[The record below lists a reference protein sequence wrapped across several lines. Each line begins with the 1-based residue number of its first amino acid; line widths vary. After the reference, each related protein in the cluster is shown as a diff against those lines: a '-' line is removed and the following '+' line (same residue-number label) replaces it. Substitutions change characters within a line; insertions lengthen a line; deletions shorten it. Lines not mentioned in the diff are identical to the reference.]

1 MTSLTLYCIYRYKG
15 EPTREDEIFEALR
28 RAVPKPHERDKHK
41 NEWISEEMWRLI
53 DKRVSARRGTG
64 VRVKIRRLGR
74 AIRESLQ
81 VERKRRLE
89 TAGTDV
95 ESLLGGEPPN
105 PKEAWRRLKGWYKTA
120 VNRAPPPTRATLE
133 RITAKRV
140 DLYIYVPPP
149 GENIPVTITPEDVD
163 DSVTKED
170 EIAEAVKK
178 LRRNWSGGPSGM
190 RAEHLKEWFAAANR
204 GKLAEEKT

>member
-1 MTSLTLYCIYRYKG
+1 M
-15 EPTREDEIFEALR
+15 
-28 RAVPKPHERDKHK
+28 
-41 NEWISEEMWRLI
+41 
-53 DKRVSARRGTG
+53 
-64 VRVKIRRLGR
+64 RVKIRRLGR
-74 AIRESLQ
+74 AIRENLQ
-81 VERKRRLE
+81 GDRKRRVE

-120 VNRAPPPTRATLE
+120 VNRAPPPAQATLE

-149 GENIPVTITPEDVD
+149 GENIPVTITPADVD

-170 EIAEAVKK
+170 EIVEAVKK
-178 LRRNWSGGPSGM
+178 LRRNRSGGAVGDAR
-190 RAEHLKEWFAAANR
+190 RAPERVVRGGQQRETGGREGRGEDGGGGGRRDLW
-204 GKLAEEKT
+204 GKLVQLTQTAFWEGEMAEEST